1 MVIKYFKLIQEFI
14 KNFSLDKH
22 YLKLSISAIII
33 IFLIVIN
40 NAFDHNNELDVE
52 SYNYYATMAEEKNFV
67 KFIKAQDFLNQCK
80 TNFLMLY
87 PDVKKNYDTN
97 NVFHETID
105 QLHTVDFY
113 IRKEDFKIIEKF
125 IFWGSQCE
133 TMYVVDLYSIIGID
147 IKENNPKF
155 IKLTDGLEQQKQLL
169 IRK

>member
-1 MVIKYFKLIQEFI
+1 MVIKYYKKTLDFL
-14 KNFSLDKH
+14 KNFSLEKH

-33 IFLIVIN
+33 IFLIIIN
-40 NAFDHNNELDVE
+40 NALDHNNELDIE
-52 SYNYYATMAEEKNFV
+52 SYNYYATMAEEKNFI

-87 PDVKKNYDTN
+87 PDIKKNYDTN
-97 NVFHETID
+97 SVFKETID
-105 QLHTVDFY
+105 ELHTIDFY

-125 IFWGSQCE
+125 LFWNSQCE
-133 TMYVVDLYSIIGID
+133 IMYVVDLYSIIGID

-155 IKLTDGLEQQKQLL
+155 IKLTDGLEQQKELL